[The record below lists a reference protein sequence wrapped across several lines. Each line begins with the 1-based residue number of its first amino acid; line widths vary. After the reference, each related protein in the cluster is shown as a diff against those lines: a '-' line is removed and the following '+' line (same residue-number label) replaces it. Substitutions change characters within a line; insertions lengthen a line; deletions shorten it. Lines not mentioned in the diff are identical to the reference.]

1 MMGTAS
7 QWEKT
12 TKKHR
17 QRLFADN
24 QKHSHS
30 LFAEERISQ
39 AKGASKSLKRHTD
52 NGTCPETVKYR
63 TKAKIRAD
71 NGFKKT
77 SSESIKKRGTRNAQS
92 DNTSPSPWKQP
103 LQGTGQESKESQAGS
118 HSTEHLRT
126 AHRSN
131 QHTQCWLK
139 RVETGKEIP
148 ANLQAQI
155 IQFGTMMEKL
165 RAIENKEVKQFTCI
179 LWLPPRTWGQ
189 KSNFKNQPASN

>member
-39 AKGASKSLKRHTD
+39 AKGATKSLKRHTD
-52 NGTCPETVKYR
+52 NGTCPETLKYR

-71 NGFKKT
+71 NGFKRT
-77 SSESIKKRGTRNAQS
+77 SSASIKKRGTRNPQS
-92 DNTSPSPWKQP
+92 DNTFPSPWKQP

-118 HSTEHLRT
+118 HSTAIAPENCT
-126 AHRSN
+126 SIKPAHTVLAEKSRDRERNSGKSPGSN
-131 QHTQCWLK
+131 HPVWHND
-139 RVETGKEIP
+139 GKI
-148 ANLQAQI
+148 
-155 IQFGTMMEKL
+155 
-165 RAIENKEVKQFTCI
+165 
-179 LWLPPRTWGQ
+179 
-189 KSNFKNQPASN
+189 KSHWE

>member
-39 AKGASKSLKRHTD
+39 AKGATKSLKRHTD
-52 NGTCPETVKYR
+52 NGTCPETLKYR

-71 NGFKKT
+71 NGFKRT
-77 SSESIKKRGTRNAQS
+77 SSASIKKGEQETLKAIIRFHHRENNHFKVQVKKAKRAKLAPIAL
-92 DNTSPSPWKQP
+92 NTWELHK
-103 LQGTGQESKESQAGS
+103 
-118 HSTEHLRT
+118 
-126 AHRSN
+126 SN

-165 RAIENKEVKQFTCI
+165 RAIENKEVKQYTCI

-189 KSNFKNQPASN
+189 KSNKNQPASN